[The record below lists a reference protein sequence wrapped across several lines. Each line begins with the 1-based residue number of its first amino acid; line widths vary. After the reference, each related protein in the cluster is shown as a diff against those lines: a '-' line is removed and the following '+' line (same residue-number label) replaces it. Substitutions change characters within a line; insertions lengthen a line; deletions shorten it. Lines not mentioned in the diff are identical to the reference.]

1 MQTKD
6 KLFGISLRF
15 FLVYKYISKSEPASR
30 LNRPSW
36 IIGFSTKNHNLS
48 INKYNQ
54 AYRASLPRAIKTLAS
69 TNTIRH
75 IQRLCQG
82 PLKANHFNLT
92 AIYRRQYR
100 DGALFGTSYLLN
112 VICFHEKIP
121 LAKSWVGY
129 MLLCTQKL
137 LPLSSYS

>member
-1 MQTKD
+1 MWHLTTILPCLQVHIEERTC
-6 KLFGISLRF
+6 I
-15 FLVYKYISKSEPASR
+15 
-30 LNRPSW
+30 RPSR
-36 IIGFSTKNHNLS
+36 IIRFSTKNHNLS

-82 PLKANHFNLT
+82 PLSYLT
-92 AIYRRQYR
+92 AIYGRQYR
-100 DGALFGTSYLLN
+100 DGALYRTSYLLN
-112 VICFHEKIP
+112 VICFHEKIQ
-121 LAKSWVGY
+121 AKSWVGY

-137 LPLSSYS
+137 LPLRSYS